1 VSEED
6 MMMGADGRYV
16 GRRDFLRT
24 GVAAGAA
31 LAGGLAARPGG
42 AQGKGKVRF
51 AYLQLG
57 WAACEIIHKEDLLGK
72 RGWQAEYTVVPGS
85 PAGLVNT
92 FAAGNVDAIDMSFA
106 LSAKLFEDQ
115 VPVKVTGV
123 ATAVLGAIV
132 ARKDSGITKVEDLR
146 GRKIAAVVGT
156 TTFLDIRTLTL
167 KGYGFDVQKDTQL
180 ITAQAPPDMA
190 TMIAK
195 KDVDAVIAWQP
206 VSDLIVQRGDGVYLA
221 KQIDLWRKATGR
233 ATGYPVHVCYAVSP
247 SFIEK
252 YPAFP
257 KDLNDAQHDAVNLWN
272 GNKARAVEIVAEIT
286 KLPPAVVEYAHG
298 QTVQMLYGLSDEQI
312 DTLVVQLKLIK
323 ETGFLK
329 SDVWDNPDRIKKE
342 FFWRPA

>member
-1 VSEED
+1 MRLD
-6 MMMGADGRYV
+6 DGHVR
-16 GRRDFLRT
+16 RRDVLRA

-31 LAGGLAARPGG
+31 MAGVLPRRTA

-72 RGWQAEYTVVPGS
+72 RGWQAEYSVVPGS

-106 LSAKLFEDQ
+106 LAAKIFEDG
-115 VPVKVTGV
+115 VPMKVTGV

-132 ARKDSGITKVEDLR
+132 ARKDAGIGKVEDLK

-167 KGYGFDVQKDTQL
+167 KGYGFDIQKDTQL

-190 TMIAK
+190 TMLAK

-206 VSDLIVQRGDGVYLA
+206 VSDLIVHRGDGVYLV

-233 ATGYPVHVCYAVSP
+233 PTGFPVHVCYVVNP

-252 YPAFP
+252 HPTFP
-257 KDLNDAQHDAVNLWN
+257 KDLNDAQREAVELWN
-272 GNKARAVEIVAEIT
+272 GNKAKAVEIAAEIT
-286 KLPPAVVEYAHG
+286 KLPTPVVEYAHG
-298 QTVQMLYGLSDEQI
+298 QTVQMLHGLSDEQV
-312 DTLVVQLKLIK
+312 DTLLVQLRLIK
-323 ETGFLK
+323 ESGFLK
-329 SDVWDNPDRIKKE
+329 SDIWDNPDRVRKE
-342 FFWRPA
+342 FFWRSA

>member
-1 VSEED
+1 MV
-6 MMMGADGRYV
+6 MGAYGRHV

-92 FAAGNVDAIDMSFA
+92 FTAGNVDAIDMSFA

-132 ARKDSGITKVEDLR
+132 AQKDSGITKVEDLR

-298 QTVQMLYGLSDEQI
+298 QTVQMLHGLSDEQI

>member
-1 VSEED
+1 
-6 MMMGADGRYV
+6 MMGADGRHV

-132 ARKDSGITKVEDLR
+132 AQKDSGITKVEDLR

-298 QTVQMLYGLSDEQI
+298 QTVQMLHGLSDEQI